1 MHRTPLIHPTPRL
14 HPSAMSYATLE
25 QPLARAQTT
34 MSWTT
39 EYSTEPPPYD
49 LCDTAALMAAAY
61 SDKNSSLRRQPD
73 AAPPP
78 GSFSRTPVGPWM
90 SSPRR
95 SALDLS
101 IPHLREAILSLDSK
115 MATLLNERDLLEL
128 RLEHAVRMNSPVQRL
143 PNDLLASI
151 FSIAVLEEEDE
162 DSITLSNLML
172 VCRWWREVAI
182 NSPMLW
188 TRIVMGTHHSVD
200 RAILKLDRSRTA
212 PIHVCLD
219 FSPRMEHGTVST
231 ESIVTAMELVRPAIW
246 RWKTF
251 HLVVPSRPQAHVA
264 LSRCKEQAPQLEVL
278 SVRVSHSMQEDHYS
292 KAPLPLFE
300 RTTPRLRASS
310 FTSFNFGWDLALL
323 SNLRV
328 LKLGGYW
335 NGFSP
340 SVDTLLKTLRS
351 CPQLEELVLR
361 NMSDVDPDNCTT
373 SISEPSEHD
382 DYVLARASDTR
393 PISLPRLRKASF
405 YYSGNLRT
413 RTVLTLLSFPALE
426 RIELCYLDNV
436 SPMLEAL
443 RRQSLTVLPL
453 RHLRIESCFFNE
465 LRFARLLPRLPA
477 LTSLELVDVE
487 DVTSNLM
494 RNLATPPVSQTWV
507 CPKLATL
514 SVEGCSSLEWET
526 LRSIVESRLP
536 PHSRAFPRQHQ
547 PPPPP
552 HVTQASAPQP
562 AAAMSSASAQ
572 HPLPLH
578 RQAMSSAGRVSS
590 ASSSASAFAASAHIL
605 SHQPSVPILSSAS
618 QTVGRPVRL
627 ESIDLT
633 RCQQISKEMVQWL
646 RMYVAEVK
654 CEPVKSVWGEPDMS

>member
-1 MHRTPLIHPTPRL
+1 
-14 HPSAMSYATLE
+14 
-25 QPLARAQTT
+25 
-34 MSWTT
+34 
-39 EYSTEPPPYD
+39 
-49 LCDTAALMAAAY
+49 
-61 SDKNSSLRRQPD
+61 
-73 AAPPP
+73 
-78 GSFSRTPVGPWM
+78 M

-143 PNDLLASI
+143 PNDLVASI

-162 DSITLSNLML
+162 DSITLSNLMF
-172 VCRWWREVAI
+172 VCRYWREVAI

-188 TRIVMGTHHSVD
+188 TRIVMGTHHSID

-212 PIHVCLD
+212 PLHVCLD

-251 HLVVPSRPQAHVA
+251 HLVVPSRPQAHLA

-300 RTTPRLRASS
+300 RSTPRLRASS

-373 SISEPSEHD
+373 LISEASEHD

-393 PISLPRLRKASF
+393 SISLPRLRKAAF

-426 RIELCYLDNV
+426 RLELCYLDNV
-436 SPMLEAL
+436 SSMLEAL

-507 CPKLATL
+507 CPKLTTL

-536 PHSRAFPRQHQ
+536 PHSRAFPRQPQ
-547 PPPPP
+547 PPPPPPP
-552 HVTQASAPQP
+552 HVTQASAAQP
-562 AAAMSSASAQ
+562 AMAMSSASGQ
-572 HPLPLH
+572 HQHQHQQH
-578 RQAMSSAGRVSS
+578 RQGMSSAGMVSS

-605 SHQPSVPILSSAS
+605 SRQPSVPVLSSAS
-618 QTVGRPVRL
+618 QAVGRPVRL

-633 RCQQISKEMVQWL
+633 RCHQIGKEMVQWL